1 MQHYLHTV
9 TSTVHSCLTLQFPF
23 AHITHPRILKQEA
36 FENLE
41 TLNLSVNAIL
51 VSPFHLS
58 GMLSASL
65 QTSLTEFKNQAK
77 DSFSGTPASSQT

>member
-1 MQHYLHTV
+1 MNHIGCLPHSTAITMQHYLHTV
-9 TSTVHSCLTLQFPF
+9 TSTVHSCLTIQFPF

-65 QTSLTEFKNQAK
+65 QNLTV
-77 DSFSGTPASSQT
+77 